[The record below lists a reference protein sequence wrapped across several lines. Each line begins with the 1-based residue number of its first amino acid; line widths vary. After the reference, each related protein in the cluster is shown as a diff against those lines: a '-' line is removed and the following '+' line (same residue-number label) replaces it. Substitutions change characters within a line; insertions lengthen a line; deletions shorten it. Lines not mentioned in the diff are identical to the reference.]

1 LEPSFVPLFSAYRC
15 TLAETKLEQFLS
27 SIPPFGAGSLE
38 KEWSF
43 LCACASPLA
52 NRDRVISCLGT
63 GLDWGVLLELA
74 EGHGVLGI
82 VAARLEELNYEGV
95 PPDARKKL
103 QTRLRAQ
110 YLFTLSMTAE
120 LFRLLEDFARAGVE
134 TLLVKGP
141 LISLL
146 AYGDPAVRSYVDLDL
161 IVRHRDILTAT
172 QHMIALGFDADVPER
187 AIQAGKVPGEYL
199 FKRPGTQRLVEL
211 HTERTFRYYPR
222 PMRVEDLYAR
232 QRRVPLDGRDVP
244 ALSLEDELLLNC
256 IHGAKHFWERL
267 IWVADVTALAARHP
281 EMDWQKVRQA
291 AKDVGA
297 ERMLRVGLQLGVSVF
312 GVQPPQEMAAELTSD
327 AATKRLCQQVV
338 RWLPQAGFAPP
349 ALRERA
355 FFRVRMAGGGF
366 VGAQYL
372 LRLSLSPTEE
382 DWVEGAE
389 DRRSWFWDA
398 VRRPLRLLRK
408 YGPGG

>member
-1 LEPSFVPLFSAYRC
+1 
-15 TLAETKLEQFLS
+15 
-27 SIPPFGAGSLE
+27 
-38 KEWSF
+38 
-43 LCACASPLA
+43 
-52 NRDRVISCLGT
+52 
-63 GLDWGVLLELA
+63 LDWGVLLELA

-82 VAARLEELNYEGV
+82 VAVRLEELNYHGV
-95 PPDARKKL
+95 PPDAREKL

-120 LFRLLEDFARAGVE
+120 LFRLLEDFGRAGIE

-161 IVRHRDILTAT
+161 IVRHRDILPAT
-172 QHMIALGFDADVPER
+172 QHMLALGFDADVPER

-211 HTERTFRYYPR
+211 HTGRTFRYYPR
-222 PMRVEDLYAR
+222 SMRVEDLYAR
-232 QRRVPLDGRDVP
+232 QRRVPLDGRNVP
-244 ALSLEDELLLNC
+244 ALSLEDELVLNC

-281 EMDWQKVRQA
+281 EMDWQKARQA
-291 AKDVGA
+291 ARDVGA
-297 ERMLRVGLQLGVSVF
+297 ERMLRVGLQLGVFVF
-312 GVQPPQEMAAELTSD
+312 GVPPPPEMAAELTRD
-327 AATKRLCQQVV
+327 AATKRLCRQVV

-355 FFRVRMAGGGF
+355 LFRVSMAGGGF

-389 DRRSWFWDA
+389 DRRSWIWDA

-408 YGPGG
+408 YGPDG

>member
-1 LEPSFVPLFSAYRC
+1 
-15 TLAETKLEQFLS
+15 
-27 SIPPFGAGSLE
+27 
-38 KEWSF
+38 
-43 LCACASPLA
+43 
-52 NRDRVISCLGT
+52 
-63 GLDWGVLLELA
+63 LDWGVLLELA
-74 EGHGVLGI
+74 EEHGVLGI
-82 VAARLEELNYEGV
+82 VAVCLQELNYDGV
-95 PPDARKKL
+95 PADAREKL
-103 QTRLRAQ
+103 QSRLRAQ

-120 LFRLLEDFARAGVE
+120 LFRLLDDFGRAGIE
-134 TLLVKGP
+134 ALLVKGP

-161 IVRHRDILTAT
+161 IVRHRDILPAT
-172 QHMIALGFDADVPER
+172 QHLIALGFDADVPER

-222 PMRVEDLYAR
+222 PMRVEDLFAR

-244 ALSLEDELLLNC
+244 VLSLEDELLLNC

-281 EMDWQKVRQA
+281 EMNWHRARQA
-291 AKDVGA
+291 ARDVGA
-297 ERMLRVGLQLGVSVF
+297 ERMLRVALQLGISVF
-312 GVQPPQEMAAELTSD
+312 GVPPPPDMAAELTRD
-327 AATKRLCQQVV
+327 AATKRMCRQVG

-355 FFRVRMAGGGF
+355 FFRVRMASGGF
-366 VGAQYL
+366 AGAQYL
-372 LRLSLSPTEE
+372 LRLALSPTEE

-389 DRRSWFWDA
+389 DRRSWLWDA
-398 VRRPLRLLRK
+398 MRRPLRLLRK
-408 YGPGG
+408 YGPYG

>member
-1 LEPSFVPLFSAYRC
+1 
-15 TLAETKLEQFLS
+15 
-27 SIPPFGAGSLE
+27 LE
-38 KEWSF
+38 KEWGF
-43 LCACASPLA
+43 LCACASPSA
-52 NRDRVISCLGT
+52 NRDQVVTFLGS

-74 EGHGVLGI
+74 EEHGVLGI
-82 VAARLEELNYEGV
+82 VAVRLQELNYDGV
-95 PPDARKKL
+95 PADARGKL
-103 QTRLRAQ
+103 QSRLRAQ

-120 LFRLLEDFARAGVE
+120 LFHLLEDFGRAGIE
-134 TLLVKGP
+134 ALLVKGP

-161 IVRHRDILTAT
+161 IVRHRDVLLAT

-244 ALSLEDELLLNC
+244 VLALEDELLLNC

-267 IWVADVTALAARHP
+267 IWVADVTALAARHA
-281 EMDWQKVRQA
+281 EMDWQKVRHA
-291 AKDVGA
+291 ARDVGA
-297 ERMLRVGLQLGVSVF
+297 ERMLRVGLQLGDSVF
-312 GVQPPQEMAAELTSD
+312 GVHPPQEMAAELAQD
-327 AATKRLCQQVV
+327 AATKRLCRQVA
-338 RWLPQAGFAPP
+338 RWLPQGGVAPP

-366 VGAQYL
+366 AGAKYL

-389 DRRSWFWDA
+389 DRRSWLWDA

-408 YGPGG
+408 YGPDG